1 MYGRLPAGGIGQKK
15 EGEPACSTEEL
26 RTHCAASNER
36 LLSGLPEH
44 KFADQ
49 LHMLALKDAGAGRMS
64 WPKCANE
71 LELEQY
77 RLVPRCVVTFSN
89 FPHSFFR

>member
-36 LLSGLPEH
+36 LLSSLPEH

-49 LHMLALKDAGAGRMS
+49 LHVLALKDAGAGRMS
-64 WPKCANE
+64 WPKCASE
-71 LELEQY
+71 FELEQY
-77 RLVPRCVVTFSN
+77 RLVPRCVA
-89 FPHSFFR
+89 SFYDLPILP